1 MKISNSRNR
10 LKELLNES
18 GDSQNEMA
26 RKTGLTKSAISNYL
40 NGTREPRQDAI
51 SKICDAYKVNPAWIM
66 GLDSPKE
73 QITVN
78 EIEPSIVEENNRIA
92 EYLKAISQLREGY
105 LIDPKETT
113 NIINGVEN
121 NEKVLDIQKALEMY
135 KLYENS
141 EPHIK
146 AAVESLLKGPQ

>member
-73 QITVN
+73 QISVN
-78 EIEPSIVEENNRIA
+78 EIEPAINDNDRRISEYMKALSKLTNEYCIDPQGTSNRI
-92 EYLKAISQLREGY
+92 YGI
-105 LIDPKETT
+105 
-113 NIINGVEN
+113 EN
-121 NEKVLDIQKALEMY
+121 NEKVLEIQKALEMY
-135 KLYENS
+135 KLYENADLR
-141 EPHIK
+141 IK